1 MCKILNC
8 PCKDCNYRR
17 IGCSAICK
25 EYKNY
30 MVEYNKAKEYL
41 KLYNRSVHT
50 EGYYNS
56 FIRDNKHART
66 LHRCKTY

>member
-1 MCKILNC
+1 
-8 PCKDCNYRR
+8 
-17 IGCSAICK
+17 
-25 EYKNY
+25 